1 MLHHKPF
8 VDTATPMSVENMLEP
23 MKLRKTPKGQCQK
36 EPLDLSV
43 CHSDISADMSGDLAD
58 NDQLEMPTGDLN
70 TMDTETLNTGMSS
83 TPVPKPGE
91 NIEIGRSV
99 DDMTVP
105 VNKLNDALDTLCYT
119 WSEVK
124 LYCLANSEFEKYP
137 GKLAKMTQRISA
149 RKGITLVTWTI
160 QM

>member
-1 MLHHKPF
+1 
-8 VDTATPMSVENMLEP
+8 
-23 MKLRKTPKGQCQK
+23 
-36 EPLDLSV
+36 
-43 CHSDISADMSGDLAD
+43 MSGDLAD
-58 NDQLEMPTGDLN
+58 NDQSEMPTGDLN

-83 TPVPKPGE
+83 TPVPKNGE
-91 NIEIGRSV
+91 NIEIGGSV

-124 LYCLANSEFEKYP
+124 LYHLANSEFEKYL